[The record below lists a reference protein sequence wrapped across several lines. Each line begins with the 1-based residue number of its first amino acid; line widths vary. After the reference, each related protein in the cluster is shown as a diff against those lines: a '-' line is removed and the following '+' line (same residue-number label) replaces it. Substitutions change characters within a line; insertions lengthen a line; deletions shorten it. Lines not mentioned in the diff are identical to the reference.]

1 MIPVEDFTGVP
12 LAIEDT
18 DDYDDQDDHGDH
30 IVVTTMTL
38 MNMKMDEH
46 WREWMKIYDGGWK
59 WINIPR

>member
-1 MIPVEDFTGVP
+1 MMIPVEDFTGVP

-18 DDYDDQDDHGDH
+18 DDYDDHGDH

-46 WREWMKIYDGGWK
+46 
-59 WINIPR
+59 